1 MKRVLKALVLG
12 AAISLLC
19 VSPSSAA
26 PPTVNNTQV
35 RAATGDAFWNIDP
48 DNTDGTTRFVGV
60 AVVQGRST
68 GNNPVANLVAE
79 DTTQHWQDGH
89 PAGFTSTRVNN
100 ATSGF
105 TFSQRQPLASGKLT
119 GSALPATTCDY
130 DANAAE
136 VPGSCTTTTVTLNID
151 WVGFGQTFRDVSTFH
166 SGPPDNPEIV
176 FNEHDIVF
184 VREATATGTFNSEVL
199 GASTQALLGSINIG
213 QHCAGCE
220 S

>member
-35 RAATGDAFWNIDP
+35 RLATGDAFWNIDP
-48 DNTDGTTRFVGV
+48 DNSDETTRFAGV
-60 AVVQGRST
+60 AVVQGKI
-68 GNNPVANLVAE
+68 GANLIAE

-89 PAGFTSTRVNN
+89 PAGFTSTRVTN

-105 TFSQRQPLASGKLT
+105 TFSQRQPLATGKLTLT

-130 DANAAE
+130 DANGAE
-136 VPGSCTTTTVTLNID
+136 VPGSCTPATVTLNID

-166 SGPPDNPEIV
+166 SGPPDNPEII

-199 GASTQALLGSINIG
+199 DASTQALLGSINIG
-213 QHCAGCE
+213 AITRP
-220 S
+220 